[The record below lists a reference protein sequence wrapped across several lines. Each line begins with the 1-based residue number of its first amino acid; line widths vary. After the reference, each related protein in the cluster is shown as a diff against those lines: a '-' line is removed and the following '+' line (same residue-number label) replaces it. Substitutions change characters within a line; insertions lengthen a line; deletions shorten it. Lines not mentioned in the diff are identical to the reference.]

1 MVTLVGLGVFGFIV
15 MDVVNNRNMMGQNTT
30 VGKVNG
36 KSLEINQM
44 RYMEDVMYQGSNAD
58 EFSKKDYV
66 WNNFIESSI
75 ADNITENVGLDVGK
89 NELLSLE
96 FGPNYSGL
104 IISRFGNPQTGEP
117 NVSQLNQIRQAIKE
131 NKLPAELISFWSLQE
146 KEIIKD
152 RIIEKLGNLVGKAM
166 YVPTW
171 QTRMMVDQQLMKT
184 TALVVKIPYTTVPDN
199 EVTLTD
205 ADYQKFLDGRKGSF
219 DNEKETRSLDY
230 IIIDAAPT
238 AADSAQI
245 SQLIAN
251 KAQAFRTANNDS
263 TYVEA
268 NGGKF
273 TDTYAKAETFNEKVR
288 AQLISLAPGEVYG
301 PYEEAGYFKLA
312 KMISKRTV
320 ADSVKSRHIL
330 IPAQDEAGMAEANRK
345 IDSIKV
351 AIESGKTKFE
361 DAAKAMSQDQGSAM
375 KGGELGFAGQG
386 QMVKPFN
393 DAIFFK
399 LDKGQM
405 KKVTA
410 QFGVHLVQVLDK
422 KTIGNGLGYKLEY
435 ISERIIPSETTQLAA
450 KEKAEKILQTINTT
464 ADMERKF
471 KSGQEVK
478 MEEPVQV
485 SSDVATFPGAGQTQ
499 GARDIV
505 KWLFKDDTKV
515 GSVSKNVFPIQNQG
529 DYFPT
534 KYIIAGLKAILPKGP
549 PTLDMV
555 RDVIKPAVIAHK
567 KGEMLLAKFKK
578 GNSLEEV
585 AANYNVKVDTIRS
598 ITAGSPFIQGLGN
611 EPKFGAVMTVSPL
624 NKMTNPIVGNGA
636 LLIGMPIKRESDQ
649 QRPTDEQS
657 KSFYNNM
664 GRNQVV
670 ENVKQSLIKGLKIE
684 DNRLDFY

>member
-1 MVTLVGLGVFGFIV
+1 MGIITSIRKRGGLMVTLVGLGVFGFIV

-66 WNNFIESSI
+66 WNNFLESSI
-75 ADNITENVGLDVGK
+75 AEDITEKIGLDVGK

-96 FGPNYSGL
+96 FGPNYSNL
-104 IISRFGNPQTGEP
+104 IVSRFGNPQTGEP

-152 RIIEKLGNLVGKAM
+152 RILEKMGNLVGKAM

-184 TALVVKIPYTTVPDN
+184 TALVVKIPYTTIPDSD
-199 EVTLTD
+199 VKLTD
-205 ADYQKFLDGRKGSF
+205 ADYQKFLDGRKGAF

-238 AADSAQI
+238 AADTAQI

-251 KAQAFRTANNDS
+251 KTQAFRTANEDS
-263 TYVEA
+263 IYVET

-320 ADSVKSRHIL
+320 PDSVKSRHIL
-330 IPAQDEAGMAEANRK
+330 IAAQDEAGMTEANRK

-361 DAAKAMSQDQGSAM
+361 DAPENSNEKMNELEGEIKRLKKSLIQKDKKLKKERELSDFWESKCFKEKDYSNRLKEECKNLSYGQKSLIETLDYTTRSLELTSKIFRNDVQVRNNRGGQDYSNNLKSKEQELQKVIDILTSAAHSIKNDLLQGS
-375 KGGELGFAGQG
+375 
-386 QMVKPFN
+386 
-393 DAIFFK
+393 
-399 LDKGQM
+399 
-405 KKVTA
+405 
-410 QFGVHLVQVLDK
+410 
-422 KTIGNGLGYKLEY
+422 
-435 ISERIIPSETTQLAA
+435 S
-450 KEKAEKILQTINTT
+450 IN
-464 ADMERKF
+464 EF
-471 KSGQEVK
+471 LSCH
-478 MEEPVQV
+478 
-485 SSDVATFPGAGQTQ
+485 
-499 GARDIV
+499 
-505 KWLFKDDTKV
+505 
-515 GSVSKNVFPIQNQG
+515 N
-529 DYFPT
+529 
-534 KYIIAGLKAILPKGP
+534 
-549 PTLDMV
+549 
-555 RDVIKPAVIAHK
+555 
-567 KGEMLLAKFKK
+567 
-578 GNSLEEV
+578 
-585 AANYNVKVDTIRS
+585 
-598 ITAGSPFIQGLGN
+598 
-611 EPKFGAVMTVSPL
+611 
-624 NKMTNPIVGNGA
+624 
-636 LLIGMPIKRESDQ
+636 
-649 QRPTDEQS
+649 
-657 KSFYNNM
+657 
-664 GRNQVV
+664 
-670 ENVKQSLIKGLKIE
+670 
-684 DNRLDFY
+684 